1 MLNMKKGLAIVLAAA
16 TALTFAPVSTLGLQG
31 VVEAQAAVD
40 NLAAWAKA
48 GTTDYTDKTQT
59 RTVDSTSSD
68 LSFKLNITNDE
79 DVAFKA
85 VKVTPAITGVTADT
99 TKVDTLGAGL
109 NNDIEFK
116 VTAKAASQ
124 PSTPVT
130 VETTTE
136 KTVDSKTVTTKHT
149 YTFNFA
155 IVNPYKDAEGKISG
169 VDSNVYIQTS
179 NGSSVT
185 IAPSYVTEN
194 GKENSASKYKF
205 TVSDKA
211 PTDLTTQEDVP
222 AKDLSLPKTGGTDT
236 SKFNVEPATGSVKL
250 TVDKGNNAKDKT
262 DLQAGTTYNAWLVA
276 YKQDSSTGKYTP
288 VAYNNITI
296 YPYAAAADL
305 ALSDDYNSGV
315 SVLLDQTTKDSILDN
330 AKIYDKTTGTEV
342 KDVKLDI
349 KDATIAFEK
358 EAIASFNVPDPSAHP
373 GETDGHLNGTK
384 LGSEVATITVPY
396 TDKTGATTIGIAT
409 KQLRVNVISNSSS
422 VIKVTADGS
431 KDAAN
436 LGTADAPIRLNVK
449 SNKTFDLSKYVY
461 VSDPA
466 NTTIAYKS
474 DNNKNTV
481 SDAGVVNATAAVD
494 QFIVTVQAKDKKTG
508 IVLASTDV
516 YFRVNALPDD
526 VLAVSGGSI
535 AVGATVLS
543 DTDYKYTSTNMPI
556 ASTTEE
562 TLAASQIHYVQ
573 LDVTGN
579 ETSAIQKDLKVT
591 SANGAKL
598 EYTLITKGAGSA
610 FKAISQAGVLTIAK
624 QPTTPE
630 VAVIKVVSSAT
641 ANSEVTTS
649 YFYVVLDK
657 ADPNVDSMFE
667 AAYKLGTDAGATDPK
682 GYESDIDFAKNGY
695 TVKSK
700 FLKKSDDKTAAQ
712 NLYNLDSVES
722 FRQTLTN
729 TLATGGVV
737 GIANAE
743 GKTEHVLVS
752 VTNGYGTAYK
762 LITITSVPGVTNY
775 VTKIE
780 DATNN
785 KTVYTPDMGTA
796 IPELILDG
804 NTTLKVTIAYPIDKN
819 GTTSDITSTSLYK
832 GTDPLNQ
839 NIITCAKEK
848 PNKGDTYNTFYL
860 YPTSQGTQKVTVHP
874 HDDISSSDHSITY
887 DKDVDLALTYRANT
901 KPSKVTGLKVANKKG
916 AKVSVSFDAASNH
929 NMKYWVQKKIGK
941 KVAGK
946 SVASNK
952 ATLSVKKGATV
963 KVRVKAYYYDN
974 EGNKHVGA
982 YSSWKTLKTDK
993 K

>member
-31 VVEAQAAVD
+31 VVEAQAADVD
-40 NLAAWAKA
+40 TLPAWTTA
-48 GTTDYTDKTQT
+48 GTADVDTGDTI
-59 RTVDSTSSD
+59 TVDSTKD
-68 LSFKLNITNDE
+68 GNNQTFKLHIKND
-79 DVAFKA
+79 DAANAFKA
-85 VKVTPAITGVTADT
+85 LAVTGAPAGVSDDADSSKTLAANTEADITFTVTAN
-99 TKVDTLGAGL
+99 A
-109 NNDIEFK
+109 
-116 VTAKAASQ
+116 AKAT
-124 PSTPVT
+124 STPITVT
-130 VETTTE
+130 S
-136 KTVDSKTVTTKHT
+136 TVNGASKTYK
-149 YTFNFA
+149 FNLVITNAKKEADEAAVAA
-155 IVNPYKDAEGKISG
+155 IKNKISG
-169 VDSNVYIQTS
+169 VDSNIYIQRS
-179 NGSSVT
+179 SGSSVN
-185 IAPSYVTEN
+185 IAPSYVTVN
-194 GKENSASKYKF
+194 GHEVSASNYKF
-205 TVSDKA
+205 TVATTK
-211 PTDLTTQEDVP
+211 PTSLASVDSVPVDDLTIQSSNKLNID
-222 AKDLSLPKTGGTDT
+222 S
-236 SKFNVEPATGSVKL
+236 PATGSVKL
-250 TVDKGNNAKDKT
+250 TVDKT
-262 DLQAGTTYNAWLVA
+262 STLTAGTPATAYLEA
-276 YKQDSSTGKYTP
+276 YKLDSSTGKYTL
-288 VAYNNITI
+288 VAYNDLTI
-296 YPYAAAADL
+296 NPYAVSSDL
-305 ALSDDYNSGV
+305 VLSDDYNNGV
-315 SVLLDQTTKDSILDN
+315 SVLLDGTTNGSIFDGAKVFDS
-330 AKIYDKTTGTEV
+330 KTGTQV
-342 KDVKLDI
+342 ANPIFSVGS
-349 KDATIAFEK
+349 ASVAFAN
-358 EAIASFNVPDPSAHP
+358 EAIATLGS
-373 GETDGHLNGTK
+373 DGKLTGTK
-384 LGSEVATITVPY
+384 LGSETATITVPY
-396 TDKTGATTIGIAT
+396 TVGGVSAIAT
-409 KQLRVNVISNSSS
+409 KTLRVNVISSNSS
-422 VIKVTADGS
+422 VIKVTADGT
-431 KDAAN
+431 KDAAE
-436 LGTADAPIRLNVK
+436 LGTNKAPIRLNVK

-466 NTTIAYKS
+466 NTTVAYKS
-474 DNNKNTV
+474 NNSRNTV
-481 SDAGVVNATAAVD
+481 SDAGVVNATVAVD
-494 QFIVTVQAKDKKTG
+494 QFVVTVQAKDKKTG

-562 TLAASQIHYVQ
+562 KLAASQIHYVQ

-610 FKAISQAGVLTIAK
+610 FQAISQAGVLTIAAH
-624 QPTTPE
+624 PTTPE

-667 AAYKLGTDAGATDPK
+667 AAYKLGTDAGATKVK
-682 GYESDIDFAKNGY
+682 GYQSDIEFKKDGY
-695 TVKSK
+695 TVQSK
-700 FLKKSDDKTAAQ
+700 YLKKSDDMTAAQ

-722 FRQTLTN
+722 FRQTLNNSLAANTN
-729 TLATGGVV
+729 TGVV

-762 LITITSVPGVTNY
+762 VITITSVPGVRNS

-804 NTTLKVTIAYPIDKN
+804 NTTLKVTIKYSIDKN
-819 GTTSDITSTSLYK
+819 GTTSDISSTSLYSNS
-832 GTDPLNQ
+832 GSATLDPLNQ
-839 NIITCAKEK
+839 NIITRAKENPK
-848 PNKGDTYNTFYL
+848 KGDTYNTFYL

-874 HDDISSSDHSITY
+874 SGNISSSDHSITY
-887 DKDVDLALTYRANT
+887 NDDVVLALTYRANT
-901 KPSKVTGLKVANKKG
+901 TPSKVTGLKVANKKG

-982 YSSWKTLKTDK
+982 YSAWKTLKTDK

>member
-31 VVEAQAAVD
+31 VVEAQAADVD
-40 NLAAWAKA
+40 TLPAWTTA
-48 GTTDYTDKTQT
+48 GTADVDTGDTI
-59 RTVDSTSSD
+59 TVDSTKD
-68 LSFKLNITNDE
+68 GNNQTFKLHIKNDDAANAFTALAVTGAPAGVSDDADSSKTLSANTEADITFTVTANAAKATSTPITVTSTVDGASKTYKFNLVITNAKKEADE
-79 DVAFKA
+79 AAVA
-85 VKVTPAITGVTADT
+85 AI
-99 TKVDTLGAGL
+99 K
-109 NNDIEFK
+109 N
-116 VTAKAASQ
+116 
-124 PSTPVT
+124 
-130 VETTTE
+130 
-136 KTVDSKTVTTKHT
+136 
-149 YTFNFA
+149 
-155 IVNPYKDAEGKISG
+155 KISG
-169 VDSNVYIQTS
+169 VDSNIYIQRS
-179 NGSSVT
+179 SGSSVN
-185 IAPSYVTEN
+185 IAPSYVTVN
-194 GKENSASKYKF
+194 GHEVSASNYKF
-205 TVSDKA
+205 TVATTK
-211 PTDLTTQEDVP
+211 PTSLASVDSVPVDDLTIQSSNKLNID
-222 AKDLSLPKTGGTDT
+222 S
-236 SKFNVEPATGSVKL
+236 PATGSVKL
-250 TVDKGNNAKDKT
+250 TVDKT
-262 DLQAGTTYNAWLVA
+262 STLTAGTPATAYLEA
-276 YKQDSSTGKYTP
+276 YKLDSSTGKYTL
-288 VAYNNITI
+288 VAYNDLTI
-296 YPYAAAADL
+296 NPYAVSSDL
-305 ALSDDYNSGV
+305 VLSDDYNNGV
-315 SVLLDQTTKDSILDN
+315 SVLLDGTTNGSIFDGAKVFDS
-330 AKIYDKTTGTEV
+330 KTGTQV
-342 KDVKLDI
+342 VNPI
-349 KDATIAFEK
+349 FSVGSASVAFAN
-358 EAIASFNVPDPSAHP
+358 EAIATLGS
-373 GETDGHLNGTK
+373 DGKLTGTK
-384 LGSEVATITVPY
+384 LGSETATITVPY
-396 TDKTGATTIGIAT
+396 TVGGVSAIAT
-409 KQLRVNVISNSSS
+409 KTLRVNVISSNSS
-422 VIKVTADGS
+422 VIKVTADGT
-431 KDAAN
+431 KDAAE
-436 LGTADAPIRLNVK
+436 LGTNKAPIRLNVK

-466 NTTIAYKS
+466 NTTVAYKS
-474 DNNKNTV
+474 NNSRNTV
-481 SDAGVVNATAAVD
+481 SDAGVVNATVAVD
-494 QFIVTVQAKDKKTG
+494 QFVVTVQAKDKKTG

-562 TLAASQIHYVQ
+562 KLAASQIHYVQ

-610 FKAISQAGVLTIAK
+610 FQAISQAGVLTIAAH
-624 QPTTPE
+624 PTTPE

-667 AAYKLGTDAGATDPK
+667 AAYKLGTDAGATKVK
-682 GYESDIDFAKNGY
+682 GYQSDIEFKKDGY
-695 TVKSK
+695 TVQSK
-700 FLKKSDDKTAAQ
+700 YLKKSDDMTAAQ

-722 FRQTLTN
+722 FRQTLNNSLAANTN
-729 TLATGGVV
+729 TGVV

-752 VTNGYGTAYK
+752 VNNGYGTAYK
-762 LITITSVPGVTNY
+762 VITITSVPGVRNS

-804 NTTLKVTIAYPIDKN
+804 NTTLKVTIKYSIDKN
-819 GTTSDITSTSLYK
+819 GTTSDISSTSLYSNS
-832 GTDPLNQ
+832 GSATLDPLNQ
-839 NIITCAKEK
+839 NIITRAKENPK
-848 PNKGDTYNTFYL
+848 KGDTYNTFYL

-874 HDDISSSDHSITY
+874 SGNISSSDHSIIAN
-887 DKDVDLALTYRANT
+887 DDVILALTYRTNT
-901 KPSKVTGLKVANKKG
+901 KPSKVTGLKVSNKKG
-916 AKVSVSFDAASNH
+916 AKVSVKFDAASNH

-982 YSSWKTLKTDK
+982 YSAWKTLKTDK

>member
-31 VVEAQAAVD
+31 VVEAQAADVTT
-40 NLAAWAKA
+40 LADWTTA
-48 GTTDYTDKTQT
+48 GTANVNNGDTL
-59 RTVDSTSSD
+59 TVDSTKD
-68 LSFKLNITNDE
+68 GNNQTFKLHVKNDGANALTNL
-79 DVAFKA
+79 A
-85 VKVTPAITGVTADT
+85 VNTNSI
-99 TKVDTLGAGL
+99 AGL
-109 NNDIEFK
+109 TATVPTEAKTLAKDAEADITFTVAANAAK
-116 VTAKAASQ
+116 KTSTA
-124 PSTPVT
+124 VT
-130 VETTTE
+130 VTS
-136 KTVDSKTVTTKHT
+136 TVSGGSSYT
-149 YTFNFA
+149 YTFNLVITNAKKEADEAAAFA
-155 IVNPYKDAEGKISG
+155 AAAEKISG
-169 VDSNVYIQTS
+169 VDSNVYIQRST
-179 NGSSVT
+179 GSSVT
-185 IAPSYVTEN
+185 IKPSYVTEN
-194 GKENSASKYKF
+194 GRENNASNYKF
-205 TVSDKA
+205 TVQNTISDLSEVTTVPVA
-211 PTDLTTQEDVP
+211 DLT
-222 AKDLSLPKTGGTDT
+222 LTGGAGKVNID
-236 SKFNVEPATGSVKL
+236 SASTGSVKL
-250 TVDKGNNAKDKT
+250 TVDKSAQLDATKT
-262 DLQAGTTYNAWLVA
+262 ASAYLVA
-276 YKQDSSTGKYTP
+276 YKLNSSNGNYTP
-288 VAYNNITI
+288 VAYNSITI
-296 YPYAAAADL
+296 NPYAVESDL
-305 ALSDDYNSGV
+305 VLSDKYNSGV
-315 SVLLDQTTKDSILDN
+315 SVIIDKKTPSSILDN
-330 AKIYDKTTGTEV
+330 AEVYDRTTGKKVTNLSSATASIAFSNKAIASIDNNGYLEG
-342 KDVKLDI
+342 KMLGSE
-349 KDATIAFEK
+349 DATITAAYK
-358 EAIASFNVPDPSAHP
+358 DASNV
-373 GETDGHLNGTK
+373 TF
-384 LGSEVATITVPY
+384 
-396 TDKTGATTIGIAT
+396 IAT
-409 KQLRVNVISNSSS
+409 KTLRVNVISNSSS

-436 LGTADAPIRLNVK
+436 LGTSDAPIRLNVK
-449 SNKTFDLSKYVY
+449 TNKTFDLSKYVY

-543 DTDYKYTSTNMPI
+543 DTDYKYTSSSSVMP
-556 ASTTEE
+556 TPTEDK
-562 TLAASQIHYVQ
+562 LAASQIHYVQ
-573 LDVTGN
+573 LDVTGK
-579 ETSAIQKDLKVT
+579 ETDDIQKDLKVT

-598 EYTLITKGAGSA
+598 TYEIVYNKGTT
-610 FKAISQAGVLTIAK
+610 FKDISQAGVLTIAA
-624 QPTTPE
+624 QPTTPA

-657 ADPNVDSMFE
+657 ADPNIDSMFE
-667 AAYKLGTDAGATDPK
+667 SAYKLGTDAGAVKQK
-682 GYESDIDFAKNGY
+682 GYESDIDFSMPGY
-695 TVKSK
+695 TVNSRYLTKSN
-700 FLKKSDDKTAAQ
+700 DDKTAAQ
-712 NLYNLDSVES
+712 NLYNLDSADS
-722 FRQTLTN
+722 FRQTIRDVNMTPDG
-729 TLATGGVV
+729 TV

-752 VTNGYGTAYK
+752 VTDGRGGTAYK
-762 LITITSVPGVTNY
+762 VITITSVPGVHNS

-804 NTTLKVTIAYPIDKN
+804 NTTLKVTIKYSIDKN
-819 GTTSDITSTSLYK
+819 GTTSDINSTSLYS
-832 GTDPLNQ
+832 GADPLNQ

-848 PNKGDTYNTFYL
+848 PKKGDTYNTFYL

-874 HDDISSSDHSITY
+874 HDDISASDHSITY
-887 DKDVDLALTYRANT
+887 DDDVTLVLTYRANT

-982 YSSWKTLKTDK
+982 YSAWKTLKTDK

>member
-31 VVEAQAAVD
+31 VVEAQAADVTT
-40 NLAAWAKA
+40 LANWTTA
-48 GTTDYTDKTQT
+48 GTANYADDTQT
-59 RTVDSTSSD
+59 FTVDSTKTGASQT
-68 LSFKLNITNDE
+68 FKLHIKNNDNTN
-79 DVAFKA
+79 AFTA
-85 VKVTPAITGVTADT
+85 LTVTGAPAGVTDNASSSSTLAANTEADIT
-99 TKVDTLGAGL
+99 FTVAANAAKV
-109 NNDIEFK
+109 
-116 VTAKAASQ
+116 ASQ
-124 PSTPVT
+124 QIT
-130 VETTTE
+130 VQS
-136 KTVDSKTVTTKHT
+136 TVDSKNYT
-149 YTFNFA
+149 YKFNLVITNA
-155 IVNPYKDAEGKISG
+155 KKDADDAAALAAVQDKISG
-169 VDSNVYIQTS
+169 VDSNIYIQRST
-179 NGSSVT
+179 GSSVT
-185 IAPSYVTEN
+185 IKPSYVTEN
-194 GKENSASKYKF
+194 GRENNASNYKF
-205 TVSDKA
+205 TVQNSISSLA
-211 PTDLTTQEDVP
+211 EVPTVPVDDLT
-222 AKDLSLPKTGGTDT
+222 LTGGAGKVNID
-236 SKFNVEPATGSVKL
+236 SASTGSVKL
-250 TVDKGNNAKDKT
+250 TVDKSAQLDATKT
-262 DLQAGTTYNAWLVA
+262 AAAYLVA
-276 YKQDSSTGKYTP
+276 YKLNSSNGNYTP
-288 VAYNNITI
+288 VAYNSITI
-296 YPYAAAADL
+296 NPYAVESDL
-305 ALSDDYNSGV
+305 VLSDKYNSGV
-315 SVLLDQTTKDSILDN
+315 SVIIDKKTPSSILDN
-330 AKIYDKTTGTEV
+330 AEVYDRTTGKKVTNLSSATASIAFSNKAIASIDNNGYLEG
-342 KDVKLDI
+342 KMLGSE
-349 KDATIAFEK
+349 DATITAAYK
-358 EAIASFNVPDPSAHP
+358 DASNV
-373 GETDGHLNGTK
+373 TF
-384 LGSEVATITVPY
+384 
-396 TDKTGATTIGIAT
+396 IAT
-409 KQLRVNVISNSSS
+409 KTLRVNVISNSSS

-436 LGTADAPIRLNVK
+436 LGTSDAPIRLNVK
-449 SNKTFDLSKYVY
+449 TNKTFDLSKYVY

-535 AVGATVLS
+535 AVDATVLS
-543 DTDYKYTSTNMPI
+543 DTDYKYTSPKVTLG
-556 ASTTEE
+556 TGTEE

-579 ETSAIQKDLKVT
+579 ETDDIQKDLKVT

-598 EYTLITKGAGSA
+598 AYSIEKTSGASTA
-610 FKAISQAGVLTIAK
+610 FKAISQAGVLTINKGITSDA
-624 QPTTPE
+624 
-630 VAVIKVVSSAT
+630 AVIKVVSSAT

-649 YFYVVLDK
+649 YFYVVIDK

-667 AAYKLGTDAGATDPK
+667 SAYKLGTDAGATDPK
-682 GYESDIDFAKNGY
+682 GYQSDIEFKKNGY
-695 TVKSK
+695 TVTSK

-722 FRQTLTN
+722 FRQTLSN
-729 TLATGGVV
+729 NLATGGVV

-752 VTNGYGTAYK
+752 VQRTGANSGTAYK
-762 LITITSVPGVTNY
+762 LITITSVPGVKNS

-804 NTTLKVTIAYPIDKN
+804 NTTLKVTIAYSIDKN
-819 GTTSDITSTSLYK
+819 ATTSDINSTSLYTNI
-832 GTDPLNQ
+832 GTTAVDPLNQ
-839 NIITCAKEK
+839 NIITRAKATK
-848 PNKGDTYNTFYL
+848 KGDTYDTFYL

-874 HDDISSSDHSITY
+874 SGNISSSDHSITKN
-887 DKDVDLALTYRANT
+887 DDVILALTYRANT

-982 YSSWKTLKTDK
+982 YSAWKTLKTDK

>member
-31 VVEAQAAVD
+31 VVEAQADTAKS
-40 NLAAWAKA
+40 LTAWDHA
-48 GTTDYTDKTQT
+48 GTANVTATETI
-59 RTVDSTSSD
+59 TVDSTKDSTPTD
-68 LSFKLNITNDE
+68 ITLSIKNDGTKAFTN
-79 DVAFKA
+79 
-85 VKVTPAITGVTADT
+85 VTATPTITGVTVNTDDV
-99 TKVDTLGAGL
+99 KTLGVGSTKNMTFTVAA
-109 NNDIEFK
+109 NA
-116 VTAKAASQ
+116 AKKAS
-124 PSTPVT
+124 TEIT
-130 VETTTE
+130 VETTDA
-136 KTVDSKTVTTKHT
+136 DSSKHT
-149 YTFNFA
+149 YKFNLVITNA
-155 IVNPYKDAEGKISG
+155 TKDAADAAALADVQDKISG
-169 VDSNVYIQTS
+169 VDSNIYIQRS
-179 NGSSVT
+179 KASSVT
-185 IAPSYVTEN
+185 ITPSYVTEN
-194 GKENSASKYKF
+194 GKENNAANYKF
-205 TVSDKA
+205 TVVDETHKLS
-211 PTDLTTQEDVP
+211 
-222 AKDLSLPKTGGTDT
+222 DLSEADSVPVDDVTGDAG
-236 SKFNVEPATGSVKL
+236 KVNVESAATGSVKL
-250 TVDKGNNAKDKT
+250 TVDKAAELDTTKT
-262 DLQAGTTYNAWLVA
+262 ISAYLVA
-276 YKQDSSTGKYTP
+276 YKLNSATGKYTP
-288 VAYNNITI
+288 VAYNPVTI
-296 YPYAAAADL
+296 NPYAVSADL
-305 ALSDDYNSGV
+305 VLSDKYNSGV
-315 SVLLDQTTKDSILDN
+315 SVLLNKTTPDSILAN
-330 AKIYDKTTGTEV
+330 ADVYDAKTGT
-342 KDVKLDI
+342 KIAGAGLDDT
-349 KDATIAFEK
+349 KASIAFK
-358 EAIASFNVPDPSAHP
+358 NEAIASI
-373 GETDGHLNGTK
+373 GTDGKITGTK
-384 LGSEVATITVPY
+384 LGSETATITVPY
-396 TDKTGATTIGIAT
+396 TVGTVKGIAT
-409 KQLRVNVISNSSS
+409 KQLRVNVISDSSS
-422 VIKVTADGS
+422 VVKVTADGS

-436 LGTADAPIRLNVK
+436 LGTSDAPIRLNVK

-543 DTDYKYTSTNMPI
+543 DTDYKYTSSASVMPI

-562 TLAASQIHYVQ
+562 KLAASQIHYVQ

-598 EYTLITKGAGSA
+598 EYTLITKGTGSA
-610 FKAISQAGVLTIAK
+610 FEAISQAGVLTIAK

-667 AAYKLGTDAGATDPK
+667 SAYKLGTDAGATDPK
-682 GYESDIDFAKNGY
+682 GYQSDIEFKKNGY
-695 TVKSK
+695 TVTSK

-722 FRQTLTN
+722 FRQTLSN
-729 TLATGGVV
+729 NLATGGVV

-752 VTNGYGTAYK
+752 VTDASGRGGTAYK
-762 LITITSVPGVTNY
+762 LITITSVPGVHNS

-804 NTTLKVTIAYPIDKN
+804 NTTLKVTIKYSIDKN
-819 GTTSDITSTSLYK
+819 ATTSDINSTSLYTNI
-832 GTDPLNQ
+832 GTTAVDPLNQ
-839 NIITCAKEK
+839 NIITRAKATK
-848 PNKGDTYNTFYL
+848 KGDTYDTFYL

-874 HDDISSSDHSITY
+874 SGNISSSDHSITKN
-887 DKDVDLALTYRANT
+887 DDVILALTYRANT
-901 KPSKVTGLKVANKKG
+901 TPSKVTGLKVANKKG

-982 YSSWKTLKTDK
+982 YSAWKTLKTDK

>member
-31 VVEAQAAVD
+31 VVEAQAATDKVD
-40 NLAAWAKA
+40 AVTISGDDFLIGTTAKDFTVSTKNSSKASEDVDSDSDVAVNVYDSTNVDKTSDFTITKTVGASGSGQTTVNIKKTAAVGAKA
-48 GTTDYTDKTQT
+48 DYT
-59 RTVDSTSSD
+59 
-68 LSFKLNITNDE
+68 
-79 DVAFKA
+79 
-85 VKVTPAITGVTADT
+85 VKVTVNGKTA
-99 TKVDTLGAGL
+99 TKTLAVYM
-109 NNDIEFK
+109 DQAEK
-116 VTAKAASQ
+116 DAADAKAAA
-124 PSTPVT
+124 
-130 VETTTE
+130 EA
-136 KTVDSKTVTTKHT
+136 TK
-149 YTFNFA
+149 
-155 IVNPYKDAEGKISG
+155 GKIAG
-169 VDSNVYIQTS
+169 VDSNIYIQRST
-179 NGSSVT
+179 GSSVNIT
-185 IAPSYVTEN
+185 PSYVTEN
-194 GKENSASKYKF
+194 GKENSASNYKF
-205 TVSDKA
+205 TVV
-211 PTDLTTQEDVP
+211 TTEPSALNSVTSVP
-222 AKDLSLPKTGGTDT
+222 IADLSVSSGTV
-236 SKFNVEPATGSVKL
+236 NVDSPATGSVKL
-250 TVDKGNNAKDKT
+250 TVDKAGELT
-262 DLQAGTTYNAWLVA
+262 AGTPATAYLEA
-276 YKQDSSTGKYTP
+276 YKLDSSTGKYTL
-288 VAYNNITI
+288 VAYNELKIN
-296 YPYAAAADL
+296 PYAVSSDL
-305 ALSDDYNSGV
+305 VLSDDYNNGV
-315 SVLLDQTTKDSILDN
+315 SVLLDGTTNGSIFDGAKVFDS
-330 AKIYDKTTGTEV
+330 KTGTQVANPSFSEASASV
-342 KDVKLDI
+342 
-349 KDATIAFEK
+349 AFAN
-358 EAIASFNVPDPSAHP
+358 EAIATL
-373 GETDGHLNGTK
+373 GTDGKLTGTK
-384 LGSEVATITVPY
+384 LGSETATVTVPY
-396 TDKTGATTIGIAT
+396 TTAGGASAIAT
-409 KQLRVNVISNSSS
+409 KTLRVNVISSNSS

-436 LGTADAPIRLNVK
+436 LGTSDAPIRLNVK

-466 NTTIAYKS
+466 NTTVAYKS
-474 DNNKNTV
+474 NNSRNTV
-481 SDAGVVNATAAVD
+481 SDAGVVNATVAVD
-494 QFIVTVQAKDKKTG
+494 QFKVTVQAKDKKTG
-508 IVLASTDV
+508 VVLASTDV

-543 DTDYKYTSTNMPI
+543 DTDYKYTSSAAVMP
-556 ASTTEE
+556 TPTEE
-562 TLAASQIHYVQ
+562 KLAASQIHYVQ

-579 ETSAIQKDLKVT
+579 ETDAIQKDLKVT

-598 EYTLITKGAGSA
+598 AYDIVYGKGSI
-610 FKAISQAGVLTIAK
+610 FKEISQAGVLTIAAH
-624 QPTTPE
+624 PTTPA

-667 AAYKLGTDAGATDPK
+667 AAYKLGTDAGATKLK
-682 GYESDIDFAKNGY
+682 GYQSDIEFKRDGY
-695 TVKSK
+695 TVQSK
-700 FLKKSDDKTAAQ
+700 YLKKSDDMTAAQ

-722 FRQTLTN
+722 FRQTLNNSLAANTN
-729 TLATGGVV
+729 TGVV
-737 GIANAE
+737 GIANVE

-762 LITITSVPGVTNY
+762 VITITSVPGVRNS

-804 NTTLKVTIAYPIDKN
+804 NTTLKVTIKYSIDKN
-819 GTTSDITSTSLYK
+819 ATKSDITSTSLYTSI
-832 GTDPLNQ
+832 GTTDVDPLNQ
-839 NIITCAKEK
+839 NIITCAKENPK
-848 PNKGDTYNTFYL
+848 KGDTYNTFYL

-874 HDDISSSDHSITY
+874 HEDISSSDHSITH
-887 DKDVDLALTYRANT
+887 DDDVTLMLTYRANT
-901 KPSKVTGLKVANKKG
+901 TPSKVTGLKVANKKG

-982 YSSWKTLKTDK
+982 YSAWKTLKTDK

>member
-31 VVEAQAAVD
+31 VVEAQAADVDTLPAWTTAGTANVD
-40 NLAAWAKA
+40 N
-48 GTTDYTDKTQT
+48 GDTI
-59 RTVDSTSSD
+59 TVDSTKD
-68 LSFKLNITNDE
+68 GNNQTFKLHIKNDDTTHAFTALAVTGAPAGVSDDADSSKTLAATKEADITFTVTANAAKATSTPITVTSTVNGASKTYKFNLVITNAKKEADE
-79 DVAFKA
+79 AAAVA
-85 VKVTPAITGVTADT
+85 AI
-99 TKVDTLGAGL
+99 K
-109 NNDIEFK
+109 N
-116 VTAKAASQ
+116 
-124 PSTPVT
+124 
-130 VETTTE
+130 
-136 KTVDSKTVTTKHT
+136 
-149 YTFNFA
+149 
-155 IVNPYKDAEGKISG
+155 KISG
-169 VDSNVYIQTS
+169 VDSNIYIQRS
-179 NGSSVT
+179 SGSSVN
-185 IAPSYVTEN
+185 IAPSYVTVN
-194 GKENSASKYKF
+194 GREVSASNYKF
-205 TVSDKA
+205 TVA
-211 PTDLTTQEDVP
+211 TTEPTSLASVDSVPVDDLTIQ
-222 AKDLSLPKTGGTDT
+222 S
-236 SKFNVEPATGSVKL
+236 SKKLNIDSPATGSVKL
-250 TVDKGNNAKDKT
+250 TVDKT
-262 DLQAGTTYNAWLVA
+262 DTLTAGTLATAYLEA
-276 YKQDSSTGKYTP
+276 YKLDSSTGKYTL
-288 VAYNNITI
+288 VAYNEVKIN
-296 YPYAAAADL
+296 PYAVSSDL
-305 ALSDDYNSGV
+305 VLSDDYNNGV
-315 SVLLDQTTKDSILDN
+315 SVLLDGTTNGSIFDGAKVFDS
-330 AKIYDKTTGTEV
+330 KTGTQV
-342 KDVKLDI
+342 ANPSFTV
-349 KDATIAFEK
+349 ASASVAFAN
-358 EAIASFNVPDPSAHP
+358 EAIATL
-373 GETDGHLNGTK
+373 GTDGKLTGTK
-384 LGSEVATITVPY
+384 LGSETATVTIPY
-396 TDKTGATTIGIAT
+396 TVGGVSAIAT
-409 KQLRVNVISNSSS
+409 KTLRVNVISSNSS

-436 LGTADAPIRLNVK
+436 LGTSDAPIRLNVK

-466 NTTIAYKS
+466 NTTVAYKS
-474 DNNKNTV
+474 NNSRNTV
-481 SDAGVVNATAAVD
+481 SDAGVVNATVAVD
-494 QFIVTVQAKDKKTG
+494 QFKVTVQAKDKKTG
-508 IVLASTDV
+508 VVLASTDV

-543 DTDYKYTSTNMPI
+543 DTDYKYTSSSSVMP
-556 ASTTEE
+556 TPTEE
-562 TLAASQIHYVQ
+562 KLAASQIHYVQ

-579 ETSAIQKDLKVT
+579 ETDAIQKDLKVT

-598 EYTLITKGAGSA
+598 AYDIVYGKGSI
-610 FKAISQAGVLTIAK
+610 FKEISQAGVLTIAAH
-624 QPTTPE
+624 PTTPA

-667 AAYKLGTDAGATDPK
+667 AAYKLGTDAGATK
-682 GYESDIDFAKNGY
+682 LEGYQSDIKFSKDGY
-695 TVKSK
+695 KVESK
-700 FLKKSDDKTAAQ
+700 YLKKSDDKTAAQ

-722 FRQTLTN
+722 FRQTITN
-729 TLATGGVV
+729 NLVDSTTTTPDKYGVV

-762 LITITSVPGVTNY
+762 VITITSVPGVRNS

-804 NTTLKVTIAYPIDKN
+804 NTTLKVTIKYSIDKN
-819 GTTSDITSTSLYK
+819 ATTSDINSTSLYGNIGK
-832 GTDPLNQ
+832 VDIDPLNQ
-839 NIITCAKEK
+839 NIITRAKENKK
-848 PNKGDTYNTFYL
+848 PGDTYNTFYL

-874 HDDISSSDHSITY
+874 SGNISSSDHSITY
-887 DKDVDLALTYRANT
+887 NDDVTLALTYRANT

-982 YSSWKTLKTDK
+982 YSAWKTLKTDK

>member
-1 MLNMKKGLAIVLAAA
+1 MKKGLAIVLAAA

-31 VVEAQAAVD
+31 VVEAQAADVTT
-40 NLAAWAKA
+40 LADWTTA
-48 GTTDYTDKTQT
+48 GTANVNNGDTL
-59 RTVDSTSSD
+59 TVDSTKD
-68 LSFKLNITNDE
+68 GNNQTFKLHVKNDGADALTNL
-79 DVAFKA
+79 A
-85 VKVTPAITGVTADT
+85 VNTNSI
-99 TKVDTLGAGL
+99 AGL
-109 NNDIEFK
+109 TATVPTEAKTLAKDAEADITFTVAANAAK
-116 VTAKAASQ
+116 KTSTA
-124 PSTPVT
+124 VT
-130 VETTTE
+130 VTS
-136 KTVDSKTVTTKHT
+136 TVSGGSSYT
-149 YTFNFA
+149 YTFNLVITNA
-155 IVNPYKDAEGKISG
+155 KKEADEAAEKISG
-169 VDSNVYIQTS
+169 VDSNVYIQRST
-179 NGSSVT
+179 GSSVT
-185 IAPSYVTEN
+185 IKPSYVTEN
-194 GKENSASKYKF
+194 GRENNASNYKF
-205 TVSDKA
+205 TVQNTISDLSEVTTVPVA
-211 PTDLTTQEDVP
+211 DLT
-222 AKDLSLPKTGGTDT
+222 LTGGAGKVNID
-236 SKFNVEPATGSVKL
+236 SASTGSVKL
-250 TVDKGNNAKDKT
+250 TVDKSAQLDATKT
-262 DLQAGTTYNAWLVA
+262 ASAYLVA
-276 YKQDSSTGKYTP
+276 YKLNSSNGNYTP
-288 VAYNNITI
+288 VAYNSITI
-296 YPYAAAADL
+296 NPYAVESDL
-305 ALSDDYNSGV
+305 VLSDKYNSGV
-315 SVLLDQTTKDSILDN
+315 SVIIDKKTPSSILDN
-330 AKIYDKTTGTEV
+330 AEVYDRTTGKKVTNLSSATASIAFSNKAIASIDNNGYLEG
-342 KDVKLDI
+342 KMLGSE
-349 KDATIAFEK
+349 DATITAAYK
-358 EAIASFNVPDPSAHP
+358 DASNV
-373 GETDGHLNGTK
+373 TF
-384 LGSEVATITVPY
+384 
-396 TDKTGATTIGIAT
+396 IAT
-409 KQLRVNVISNSSS
+409 KTLRVNVISNSSS

-436 LGTADAPIRLNVK
+436 LGTSDAPIRLNVK
-449 SNKTFDLSKYVY
+449 TNKTFDLSKYVY

-543 DTDYKYTSTNMPI
+543 DTDYKYTSSASVMPI

-598 EYTLITKGAGSA
+598 SYDIVARNSTGIT
-610 FKAISQAGVLTIAK
+610 FDAISQAGVLTISR
-624 QPTTPE
+624 PTAANPQG

-649 YFYVVLDK
+649 YFYVVIDR

-682 GYESDIDFAKNGY
+682 GYQSDIEFKKNGY

-700 FLKKSDDKTAAQ
+700 FLKKSDDKTAPQ

-729 TLATGGVV
+729 SLAANTNTGVV
-737 GIANAE
+737 GIANVE

-762 LITITSVPGVTNY
+762 VITITSVPGVRNS

-804 NTTLKVTIAYPIDKN
+804 NTTLKVTIKYSIDKN
-819 GTTSDITSTSLYK
+819 ATKSDITSTSLYTSI
-832 GTDPLNQ
+832 GTTDVDPLNQ
-839 NIITCAKEK
+839 NIITRAKATK
-848 PNKGDTYNTFYL
+848 KGDTYDTFYL

-874 HDDISSSDHSITY
+874 SGNISSSDHSIIAN
-887 DKDVDLALTYRANT
+887 DDVILALTYRANT
-901 KPSKVTGLKVANKKG
+901 KPSKVTGLKVSNKKG
-916 AKVSVSFDAASNH
+916 AKVSVKFDAATNH

-982 YSSWKTLKTDK
+982 YSAWKTLKTDK

>member
-1 MLNMKKGLAIVLAAA
+1 MKKGLAIVLAAA

-31 VVEAQAAVD
+31 VVEAQAADVTT
-40 NLAAWAKA
+40 LANWTTA
-48 GTTDYTDKTQT
+48 GTANYADDTQT
-59 RTVDSTSSD
+59 FTVDSTKTGASQT
-68 LSFKLNITNDE
+68 FKLHVKNDGANALTNL
-79 DVAFKA
+79 A
-85 VKVTPAITGVTADT
+85 VNTNSI
-99 TKVDTLGAGL
+99 AGL
-109 NNDIEFK
+109 TATVPTEAKTLAKDAEADITFTVAANAAK
-116 VTAKAASQ
+116 KTSTA
-124 PSTPVT
+124 VT
-130 VETTTE
+130 VTS
-136 KTVDSKTVTTKHT
+136 TVSGGSSYT
-149 YTFNFA
+149 YTFNLVITNAKKEADEAAAFA
-155 IVNPYKDAEGKISG
+155 AAAEKISG
-169 VDSNVYIQTS
+169 VDSNVYIQRST
-179 NGSSVT
+179 GSSVT
-185 IAPSYVTEN
+185 IKPSYVTEN
-194 GKENSASKYKF
+194 GRENNASNYKF
-205 TVSDKA
+205 TVQNTISDLSEVTTVPVA
-211 PTDLTTQEDVP
+211 DLT
-222 AKDLSLPKTGGTDT
+222 LTGGAGKVNID
-236 SKFNVEPATGSVKL
+236 SASTGSVKL
-250 TVDKGNNAKDKT
+250 TVDKSAQLDATKT
-262 DLQAGTTYNAWLVA
+262 ASAYLVA
-276 YKQDSSTGKYTP
+276 YKLNSSNGNYTP
-288 VAYNNITI
+288 VAYNSITI
-296 YPYAAAADL
+296 NPYAVESDL
-305 ALSDDYNSGV
+305 VLSDKYNSGV
-315 SVLLDQTTKDSILDN
+315 SVIIDKKTPSSILDN
-330 AKIYDKTTGTEV
+330 AEVYDRTTGKKVTNLSSATASIAFSNKAIASIDNNGYLEG
-342 KDVKLDI
+342 KMLGSE
-349 KDATIAFEK
+349 DATITAAYK
-358 EAIASFNVPDPSAHP
+358 DASNV
-373 GETDGHLNGTK
+373 TF
-384 LGSEVATITVPY
+384 
-396 TDKTGATTIGIAT
+396 IAT
-409 KQLRVNVISNSSS
+409 KTLRVNVISNSSS

-436 LGTADAPIRLNVK
+436 LGTSDAPIRLNVK
-449 SNKTFDLSKYVY
+449 TNKTFDLSKYVY

-543 DTDYKYTSTNMPI
+543 DTDYKYTSSASVMPI

-598 EYTLITKGAGSA
+598 SYDIVARNSTGIT
-610 FKAISQAGVLTIAK
+610 FDAISQAGVLTISR
-624 QPTTPE
+624 PTAANPQG

-649 YFYVVLDK
+649 YFYVVIDR

-667 AAYKLGTDAGATDPK
+667 AAYNLGTDAGATDPK
-682 GYESDIDFAKNGY
+682 GYQSDIEFKKNGY

-729 TLATGGVV
+729 SLAANTNTGVV
-737 GIANAE
+737 GIANVE

-762 LITITSVPGVTNY
+762 LITITSVPGVHNY

-804 NTTLKVTIAYPIDKN
+804 NTTLKVTIAYSIDKN
-819 GTTSDITSTSLYK
+819 GTTSDINSTSLYN
-832 GTDPLNQ
+832 GSDPLNQ
-839 NIITCAKEK
+839 NIITRSKENVK
-848 PNKGDTYNTFYL
+848 KGDTYNTFYL
-860 YPTSQGTQKVTVHP
+860 YPTSQGTQRVYVHP
-874 HDDISSSDHSITY
+874 SGNISASDHSITY
-887 DKDVDLALTYRANT
+887 NDDVTLALTYRANT

-982 YSSWKTLKTDK
+982 YSAWKTLKTDK

>member
-31 VVEAQAAVD
+31 VVEAQAATDKVD
-40 NLAAWAKA
+40 AVTISGDDFLI
-48 GTTDYTDKTQT
+48 GTTAKDFTVSTKNSSKASEDVGADTDVDVKVFDSTNNDKTSDFALTKTVGASGSGQITVNLKKSAAVGSKADYT
-59 RTVDSTSSD
+59 
-68 LSFKLNITNDE
+68 
-79 DVAFKA
+79 
-85 VKVTPAITGVTADT
+85 VKVTVNGKTA
-99 TKVDTLGAGL
+99 TKTLAVYK
-109 NNDIEFK
+109 DQAEK
-116 VTAKAASQ
+116 TAADAKAAA
-124 PSTPVT
+124 
-130 VETTTE
+130 EA
-136 KTVDSKTVTTKHT
+136 TK
-149 YTFNFA
+149 
-155 IVNPYKDAEGKISG
+155 GKIAG
-169 VDSNVYIQTS
+169 VDSNIYIQRST
-179 NGSSVT
+179 GSSVNIT
-185 IAPSYVTEN
+185 PSYVTEN
-194 GKENSASKYKF
+194 GKENSASNYKF
-205 TVSDKA
+205 TVETTEPSA
-211 PTDLTTQEDVP
+211 LNSVTSVPIADLTV
-222 AKDLSLPKTGGTDT
+222 SSGTVNID
-236 SKFNVEPATGSVKL
+236 SPATGSVKL
-250 TVDKGNNAKDKT
+250 TVDKAGELT
-262 DLQAGTTYNAWLVA
+262 AGTPATAYLEA
-276 YKQDSSTGKYTP
+276 YKLDSSTGKYTL
-288 VAYNNITI
+288 VAYNEVTI
-296 YPYAAAADL
+296 NPYAVSSDL
-305 ALSDDYNSGV
+305 VLSDDYNNGV
-315 SVLLDQTTKDSILDN
+315 SVLLDGTTNGSIFDGAKVFDS
-330 AKIYDKTTGTEV
+330 KTGAQVANPSFTV
-342 KDVKLDI
+342 ASASV
-349 KDATIAFEK
+349 AFAN
-358 EAIASFNVPDPSAHP
+358 EAIATL
-373 GETDGHLNGTK
+373 GTDGKLTGTK
-384 LGSEVATITVPY
+384 LGSETATVTIPY
-396 TDKTGATTIGIAT
+396 AVGGVSAIAT
-409 KQLRVNVISNSSS
+409 KTLRVNVISSNSS
-422 VIKVTADGS
+422 VIKVTADGT

-436 LGTADAPIRLNVK
+436 LGTAEAPIRLNVK

-474 DNNKNTV
+474 NNSRNTV
-481 SDAGVVNATAAVD
+481 SDAGVVNATAAID
-494 QFIVTVQAKDKKTG
+494 QFKVTVQAKDKKTG

-535 AVGATVLS
+535 AVDATVLS
-543 DTDYKYTSTNMPI
+543 DTDYKYTSPKVTLG
-556 ASTTEE
+556 TGTEE

-579 ETSAIQKDLKVT
+579 ETDDIQKDLKVT

-598 EYTLITKGAGSA
+598 AYSIAATKGAGTA
-610 FKAISQAGVLTIAK
+610 FKAISQAGVLTINHGVTSDA
-624 QPTTPE
+624 
-630 VAVIKVVSSAT
+630 AVIKVVSSAT

-649 YFYVVLDK
+649 YFYVVIDR

-667 AAYKLGTDAGATDPK
+667 AAYKLGTDAGAVRTS
-682 GYESDIDFAKNGY
+682 GYQSDIVFSKPGY
-695 TVKSK
+695 TVTSK
-700 FLKKSDDKTAAQ
+700 YLKKSDDKTAAQ

-737 GIANAE
+737 GIANVE

-762 LITITSVPGVTNY
+762 LITITSVPGVHNY

-804 NTTLKVTIAYPIDKN
+804 NTTLKVTIAYSIDKN
-819 GTTSDITSTSLYK
+819 GTTSDINSTSLYN
-832 GTDPLNQ
+832 GSDPLNQ
-839 NIITCAKEK
+839 NIITRSKENVK
-848 PNKGDTYNTFYL
+848 KGDTYNTFYL
-860 YPTSQGTQKVTVHP
+860 YPTSQGTQRVYVHP
-874 HDDISSSDHSITY
+874 SGNISASDHSITY
-887 DKDVDLALTYRANT
+887 NDDVTLALTYRANT

-982 YSSWKTLKTDK
+982 YSAWKTLKTDK

>member
-1 MLNMKKGLAIVLAAA
+1 MDSTKDGNNQTFKLHVKNDGAD
-16 TALTFAPVSTLGLQG
+16 ALT
-31 VVEAQAAVD
+31 
-40 NLAAWAKA
+40 NLA
-48 GTTDYTDKTQT
+48 
-59 RTVDSTSSD
+59 V
-68 LSFKLNITNDE
+68 NTNS
-79 DVAFKA
+79 
-85 VKVTPAITGVTADT
+85 I
-99 TKVDTLGAGL
+99 AGL
-109 NNDIEFK
+109 TATVPTEAKTLAKDAEADITFTVAANAAK
-116 VTAKAASQ
+116 KTSTA
-124 PSTPVT
+124 VT
-130 VETTTE
+130 VTS
-136 KTVDSKTVTTKHT
+136 TVSGGSSYT
-149 YTFNFA
+149 YTFNLVITNA
-155 IVNPYKDAEGKISG
+155 KKEADEAAEKISG
-169 VDSNVYIQTS
+169 VDSNVYIQRST
-179 NGSSVT
+179 GSSVT
-185 IAPSYVTEN
+185 IKPSYVTEN
-194 GKENSASKYKF
+194 GRENNASNYKF
-205 TVSDKA
+205 TVQNTISDLSEVTTVPVA
-211 PTDLTTQEDVP
+211 DLT
-222 AKDLSLPKTGGTDT
+222 LTGGAGKVNID
-236 SKFNVEPATGSVKL
+236 SASTGSVKL
-250 TVDKGNNAKDKT
+250 TVDKSAQLDATKT
-262 DLQAGTTYNAWLVA
+262 ASAYLVA
-276 YKQDSSTGKYTP
+276 YKLNSSNGNYTP
-288 VAYNNITI
+288 VAYNSITI
-296 YPYAAAADL
+296 NPYAVESDL
-305 ALSDDYNSGV
+305 VLSDKYNSGV
-315 SVLLDQTTKDSILDN
+315 SVIIDKKTPSSILDN
-330 AKIYDKTTGTEV
+330 AEVYDRTTGKKVTNLSSATASIAFSNKAIASIDNNGYLEG
-342 KDVKLDI
+342 KMLGSE
-349 KDATIAFEK
+349 DATITAAYK
-358 EAIASFNVPDPSAHP
+358 DASNV
-373 GETDGHLNGTK
+373 TF
-384 LGSEVATITVPY
+384 
-396 TDKTGATTIGIAT
+396 IAT
-409 KQLRVNVISNSSS
+409 KTLRVNVISNSSS

-436 LGTADAPIRLNVK
+436 LGTSDAPIRLNVK
-449 SNKTFDLSKYVY
+449 TNKTFDLSKYVY

-543 DTDYKYTSTNMPI
+543 DTDYKYTSSASVMPI

-598 EYTLITKGAGSA
+598 SYDIVARNSTGIT
-610 FKAISQAGVLTIAK
+610 FDAISQAGVLTISR
-624 QPTTPE
+624 PTAANPQG

-649 YFYVVLDK
+649 YFYVVIDR

-682 GYESDIDFAKNGY
+682 GYQSDIEFKKNGY

-700 FLKKSDDKTAAQ
+700 FLKKSDDKTAPQ

-729 TLATGGVV
+729 SLAANTNTGVV
-737 GIANAE
+737 GIANVE

-762 LITITSVPGVTNY
+762 VITITSVPGVRNS

-804 NTTLKVTIAYPIDKN
+804 NTTLKVTIKYSIDKN
-819 GTTSDITSTSLYK
+819 ATKSDITSTSLYTSI
-832 GTDPLNQ
+832 GTTDVDPLNQ
-839 NIITCAKEK
+839 NIITRAKATK
-848 PNKGDTYNTFYL
+848 KGDTYDTFYL

-874 HDDISSSDHSITY
+874 SGNISSSDHSIIAN
-887 DKDVDLALTYRANT
+887 DDVILALTYRANT
-901 KPSKVTGLKVANKKG
+901 KPSKVTGLKVSNKKG
-916 AKVSVSFDAASNH
+916 AKVSVKFDAATNH

-982 YSSWKTLKTDK
+982 YSAWKTLKTDK

>member
-1 MLNMKKGLAIVLAAA
+1 MKKGLAIVLAAA

-40 NLAAWAKA
+40 DLANWTTA
-48 GTTDYTDKTQT
+48 GTADYNGAAQT
-59 RTVDSTSSD
+59 RTVDSTSEN
-68 LSFKLNITNDE
+68 LTFKLNVKNDGA
-79 DVAFKA
+79 DAFTA
-85 VKVTPAITGVTADT
+85 VNVKNLPTGVTAT
-99 TKVDTLGAGL
+99 TTAVSNLAASKSG
-109 NNDIEFK
+109 DINFA
-116 VTAKAASQ
+116 VTANTVSQASKA
-124 PSTPVT
+124 VT
-130 VETTTE
+130 VETVVT
-136 KTVDSKTVTTKHT
+136 KTVDSKPVTTKHT
-149 YTFNFA
+149 YTFNLA
-155 IVNPYKDAEGKISG
+155 IVSAYKDAEGKISG
-169 VDSNVYIQTS
+169 VDSNVYIQRS
-179 NGSSVT
+179 KASSVT
-185 IAPSYVTEN
+185 ITPSYVTEN
-194 GKENSASKYKF
+194 GKENNAANYKF
-205 TVSDKA
+205 TVVDE
-211 PTDLTTQEDVP
+211 THRLR
-222 AKDLSLPKTGGTDT
+222 DLSEANSVPVDDVTGDAG
-236 SKFNVEPATGSVKL
+236 KVNVESAATGSVKL
-250 TVDKGNNAKDKT
+250 TVDKATELDTTKT
-262 DLQAGTTYNAWLVA
+262 ISAYLVA
-276 YKQDSSTGKYTP
+276 YKLNSATGKYTP
-288 VAYNNITI
+288 VAYNPVTI
-296 YPYAAAADL
+296 NPYAVSADL
-305 ALSDDYNSGV
+305 VLSDKYNNGV
-315 SVLLDQTTKDSILDN
+315 SVLLNKTTPDSILAN
-330 AKIYDKTTGTEV
+330 AEVYDAKTGTKV
-342 KDVKLDI
+342 AG
-349 KDATIAFEK
+349 ATLTHASASIAFPN
-358 EAIASFNVPDPSAHP
+358 EAIASLAGGVL
-373 GETDGHLNGTK
+373 TGTK
-384 LGSEVATITVPY
+384 LGSETATITVPY
-396 TDKTGATTIGIAT
+396 TTAGGVQGVAT
-409 KQLRVNVISNSSS
+409 KQLRVNVISDSSS

-598 EYTLITKGAGSA
+598 EYTLITKGTGSA

-667 AAYKLGTDAGATDPK
+667 AAYKLGTDAGATKLK
-682 GYESDIDFAKNGY
+682 GYQSDIVFSKDGY
-695 TVKSK
+695 TVTSK
-700 FLKKSDDKTAAQ
+700 YLKKSDDKTAAQ

-722 FRQTLTN
+722 FRQTLSN
-729 TLATGGVV
+729 TLAINGVV

-762 LITITSVPGVTNY
+762 VITITSVPGVRNS

-804 NTTLKVTIAYPIDKN
+804 NTTLKVTIKYSIDKN
-819 GTTSDITSTSLYK
+819 GTTSDINSTSLY
-832 GTDPLNQ
+832 GNTASDAIDPLNQ
-839 NIITCAKEK
+839 NIITRAKENVK
-848 PNKGDTYNTFYL
+848 KGDTYNTFYL

-874 HDDISSSDHSITY
+874 SGNISSSDHSITY
-887 DKDVDLALTYRANT
+887 NDDVTLALTYRANT